1 MFDWYSATSSNW
13 LKYTYLYQNVGMAGE
28 EMRVL
33 SAKELI
39 QVFLAVCLA
48 AAFEC

>member
-1 MFDWYSATSSNW
+1 MLCATSSNC
-13 LKYTYLYQNVGMAGE
+13 LEYIYLYQNVGMAGE

-39 QVFLAVCLA
+39 QVFLFVVSLSAS
-48 AAFEC
+48 FEC